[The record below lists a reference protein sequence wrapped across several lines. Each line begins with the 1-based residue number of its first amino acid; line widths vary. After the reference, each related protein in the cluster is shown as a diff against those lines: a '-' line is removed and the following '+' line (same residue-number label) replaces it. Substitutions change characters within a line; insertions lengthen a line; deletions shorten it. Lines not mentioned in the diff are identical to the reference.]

1 MVLVQPEE
9 TVIDEQLADPRLLVL
24 EGKSTGPPLVAE
36 VETVGVAG
44 ELRPIEEVQ
53 ALIIERSS
61 RMVVDDIQ
69 QDCQPIGVTDGDK
82 RLDLSDLAIQ
92 RTCGSWVLPL
102 AASRLLTMSK

>member
-69 QDCQPIGVTDGDK
+69 QDCQPIGVTDGDE
-82 RLDLSDLAIQ
+82 RLDLTDLAIQ
-92 RTCGSWVLPL
+92 RLAEAGSCPWRP
-102 AASRLLTMSK
+102 AGC